1 MLKNLEKKRHFLIY
15 DIFLKSDYSPKIFI
29 REKQNEKYSFTPFLI
44 AFLKVLNWCWSKDLS
59 LGYMV

>member
-1 MLKNLEKKRHFLIY
+1 MFKNLEKKNGISWY
-15 DIFLKSDYSPKIFI
+15 IFLKSDYSPKIF
-29 REKQNEKYSFTPFLI
+29 EKNKNEEYSFIPFSI